1 MRLIILNTRDTPHMA
16 KPILHGHGKAD
27 APRRVETR
35 QSEKDRAT
43 SLGRLAKPG
52 RISGRLDG
60 ENIERE
66 LRDFELGK
74 RV

>member
-1 MRLIILNTRDTPHMA
+1 MA
-16 KPILHGHGKAD
+16 KRLHGHDERD
-27 APRRVETR
+27 APRRQEVR
-35 QSEKDRAT
+35 MSERDRAT

-66 LRDFELGK
+66 LKAFEKGG

>member
-1 MRLIILNTRDTPHMA
+1 MP
-16 KPILHGHGKAD
+16 KPILHGHGKSD

-35 QSEKDRAT
+35 QSERDRAT

-52 RISGRLDG
+52 KISGRLDG

-66 LRDFELGK
+66 LKAFERGR